1 VNRNLLITEAARQ
14 GIRLSDLQLDKFQR
28 YAEIL
33 GEWNKKVNLT
43 AITAID
49 EVVCKH
55 FVDSLTVL
63 PLLPAGKCS
72 LIDVGSGAGFPGVP
86 LAIMRGD
93 LTLTALDSLNKR
105 LIFLQEL
112 CNDLEI
118 GIVTVHDR
126 AEEAARRK
134 QYRGMYDVAT
144 ARAVAALPV
153 LCEYCLPLV
162 RVGGHMIAMKG
173 PDGDR
178 EADAAANAIKLLGG
192 QLGKIEQITL
202 DSGDGEQM
210 ERRLIRIDKIAE
222 TSDVYPRH
230 GAKITAKPL

>member
-1 VNRNLLITEAARQ
+1 MNKDLLIAEAGRQ
-14 GIRLSDLQLDKFQR
+14 DVSLSESQIDKFRR
-28 YAEIL
+28 YTEML

-43 AITAID
+43 AITEID

-55 FVDSLTVL
+55 FVDCLTVL
-63 PLLPAGKCS
+63 PLLPSGKCS

-86 LAIMRGD
+86 LAIMRED

-105 LIFLQEL
+105 LVFLQEL
-112 CNDLEI
+112 CDELGI
-118 GIVTVHDR
+118 SIVTVHDR
-126 AEEAARRK
+126 AEEASRRE
-134 QYRGMYDVAT
+134 QHRGMYDVAT

-162 RVGGHMIAMKG
+162 KVGGHMIAMKG

-192 QLGKIEQITL
+192 RLGEVKRITL

-210 ERRLIRIDKIAE
+210 ERRLVRIDKIAE
-222 TSDVYPRH
+222 TSDIYPRH
-230 GAKITAKPL
+230 GAKITTKPL